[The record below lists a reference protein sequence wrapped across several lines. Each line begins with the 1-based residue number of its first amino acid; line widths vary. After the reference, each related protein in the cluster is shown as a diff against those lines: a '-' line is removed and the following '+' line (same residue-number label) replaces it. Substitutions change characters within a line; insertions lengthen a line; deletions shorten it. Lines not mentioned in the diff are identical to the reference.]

1 MATTV
6 TPRTGLDDWGKLL
19 LRVTIGGLL
28 LFHGVFKAKNG
39 IAWMAGPLSAVGLPM
54 FVAYGVYVGEI
65 VAPIFAIL
73 GKYTRLAGLVIAF
86 DLLMAI
92 VLVLRD
98 RIFSVNP
105 QGGALAIEVESFFLL
120 GGLAIALLGS
130 GRYALSRGRGRWD

>member
-1 MATTV
+1 MATSV
-6 TPRTGLDDWGKLL
+6 SARASLDDWGKLL
-19 LRVTIGGLL
+19 LRVTVACLL
-28 LFHGVFKAKNG
+28 LFHGIFKVRNG
-39 IAWMAGPLSAVGLPM
+39 IAWMEGPLSAVGLPA

-65 VAPIFAIL
+65 VAPIFVIV

-92 VLVLRD
+92 LLVQRQ

-105 QGGALAIEVESFFLL
+105 QGGGLAIELELFFLM

-130 GRYALSRGRGRWD
+130 GRYALSRGNGRWN